1 MAIDTMWASV
11 LELRNDASVRQSAL
25 MPFVVRKEKR
35 KEKKQDSSSPKVER
49 KVRGVCMNPIE
60 LQSGSNY
67 FRFCQDH
74 REWNYCMFVYMN
86 TN

>member
-35 KEKKQDSSSPKVER
+35 KEKKQDSSSPKMER
-49 KVRGVCMNPIE
+49 KVRGVYMNPIE

-67 FRFCQDH
+67 FRFCRDH